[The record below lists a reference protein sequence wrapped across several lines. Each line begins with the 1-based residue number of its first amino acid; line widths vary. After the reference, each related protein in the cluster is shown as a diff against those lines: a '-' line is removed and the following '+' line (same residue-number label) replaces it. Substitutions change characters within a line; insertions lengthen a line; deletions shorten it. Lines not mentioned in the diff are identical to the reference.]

1 MKPETKL
8 KDKVLRELRLLPDS
22 WWVKTQQVAIRGTPD
37 ILGVLRSRFI
47 ALELKSTEK
56 EKADPL
62 QLFNLEQIE
71 KAGGYATILNPENE
85 REILEE
91 LWKLSWGRKL

>member
-8 KDKVLRELRLLPDS
+8 KDRVLREVRLLPDS

-47 ALELKSTEK
+47 ALELKRSEK

-62 QLFNLEQIE
+62 QLYNLELIE

-85 REILEE
+85 KEILEE
-91 LWKLSWGRKL
+91 LWNISWGKNL